1 MYNKKMSMYRG
12 HASKVQD
19 AFEMMQG
26 RQMASIK
33 YVHVY
38 NLKDIKFLPS

>member
-1 MYNKKMSMYRG
+1 MYRG

-33 YVHVY
+33 YAHVYIY
-38 NLKDIKFLPS
+38 NLKDMSFLPS

>member
-1 MYNKKMSMYRG
+1 MYRG

-38 NLKDIKFLPS
+38 IT